1 MVKSS
6 LYARSESRPAT
17 DSVHLLILSLING
30 KIDALFC
37 AMRHQKEH
45 SRVLSQSGF
54 IRLKYLPL
62 FLVIGAFWAG
72 GQNLHTAIT
81 NRTPTV
87 ISYDTFARTK
97 PSADWLVITNC
108 QLNLTHACYLSY
120 AGNADPYEYYVPVE
134 SGSSATGKI
143 HILLKTADPGLKA
156 TIAEMNQL
164 HSNTSTRAWMQKN
177 YQRAFPRQDIR
188 GLVRYGIDLKSSER
202 DQLANADKNIAE
214 DFIILDS
221 DAQPS
226 FAAGIAYTL
235 SGFALLVAL
244 ILYSNRK
251 SDPALSSS

>member
-1 MVKSS
+1 V
-6 LYARSESRPAT
+6 P
-17 DSVHLLILSLING
+17 VLILILIYG

-45 SRVLSQSGF
+45 SLVLSQSGF

-62 FLVIGAFWAG
+62 LLMICSFWAG
-72 GQNLHTAIT
+72 GQKLYTAIT

-87 ISYDTFARTK
+87 VSYDTFARTK

-108 QLNLTHACYLSY
+108 QLNLTRACYLSY

-134 SGSSATGKI
+134 SGSSATAKI

-156 TIAEMNQL
+156 TIAEMNKL
-164 HSNTSTRAWMQKN
+164 HSDASARAWMQKN
-177 YQRAFPRQDIR
+177 YQRAFPRLDIR

-202 DQLANADKNIAE
+202 DQLADADKNIAQ

-226 FAAGIAYTL
+226 FAAGIAYTIT
-235 SGFALLVAL
+235 GFALLVAL
-244 ILYSNRK
+244 LLYSNRK
-251 SDPALSSS
+251 SDPVLSSS